1 MSLRGQ
7 IEREPQRQ
15 WKTIAQRLW
24 AHRVH
29 IAPCGIQRGL
39 VLILSEAM
47 GCFRVRVRVSL
58 TPYFLN
64 NYFNLF
70 I

>member
-15 WKTIAQRLW
+15 RKTIAQRPW

-29 IAPCGIQRGL
+29 TAPCGVQSGL

-47 GCFRVRVRVSL
+47 GSFRVSL